1 MQPKPADAQ
10 EKLVPLAGRLCSL
23 PQMQQV
29 PSPTSSWLYS
39 HAASNIFLTRF
50 RSLPFYLVAIL
61 LHALFLLIF
70 GTYAVSERHTGVIT
84 QFTAPEQKAAQ
95 AAPPPPPPPPQEK
108 EKKTPVQTAQAKSI
122 TPRPKMIAV
131 ALPSAT
137 MSIPTPTPVPQMD
150 MNKSLA
156 QLPKNFKVNSM
167 YANRMNNQMR
177 TSSIARYGGGAT
189 KADQLE
195 GGVYRALN
203 WLQQHQSED
212 GSWGAAY
219 RPAMTGLSLLAM
231 LAHGETQ
238 TSKQY
243 GETVQKGVQ
252 WLMDQG
258 RKNKNVFSNQHPEYQ
273 HAIATYALSED
284 YALTQIGDL
293 LTVLEGAV
301 DKIVASQCDSG
312 AWNYGY
318 NKAVTDERPFGGDL
332 SISGWNIQ
340 ALKAAKNAGVH
351 SKGLDEAMRK
361 ALDFCRTVY
370 DDKSHRFG
378 YTKKGGGSDGLLG
391 VGILSMTFLGAGDSK
406 EARSALRDASTKV
419 HCDWGKASEGSSY
432 VWYYMTQAMFQGG
445 GSYWVGWNRE
455 FRDTL
460 LKNQM
465 ADGHWTVPGSKEDIP
480 PADAKWKQISNP
492 KDSPVYHTA
501 MLCMM
506 LEVYYRFLPTF
517 K

>member
-1 MQPKPADAQ
+1 MQA
-10 EKLVPLAGRLCSL
+10 
-23 PQMQQV
+23 
-29 PSPTSSWLYS
+29 PSPTSSWMYS
-39 HAASNIFLTRF
+39 QSAGNAFLTRF
-50 RSLPFYLVAIL
+50 RSLPFYLVAVL
-61 LHALFLLIF
+61 LHLLFLLIF
-70 GTYAVSERHTGVIT
+70 GTYAVSEKHAGVIT
-84 QFTAPEQKAAQ
+84 QFVAPEQKTAQ
-95 AAPPPPPPPPQEK
+95 APPPPPPPPPQEQ
-108 EKKTPVQTAQAKSI
+108 KKQTPVQTAQAKSLAPKPRMI
-122 TPRPKMIAV
+122 STP
-131 ALPSAT
+131 LPSAAV
-137 MSIPTPTPVPQMD
+137 SIPVPTPVPQMD
-150 MNKSLA
+150 MSKSLA

-167 YANRMNNQMR
+167 YASRLNSQSRNMA
-177 TSSIARYGGGAT
+177 IGRYGGGAT

-203 WLQQHQSED
+203 WLQQHQNED

-219 RPAMTGLSLLAM
+219 RPAMTGLTLLAL

-243 GETVQKGVQ
+243 GESVQKGVQ

-258 RKNKNVFSNQHPEYQ
+258 RKNKNVLATQQLGYQ

-301 DKIVASQCDSG
+301 DKIVSSQCDSG
-312 AWNYGY
+312 SWDYGY
-318 NKAVTDERPFGGDL
+318 GKLVRDERPYGGDL

-351 SKGLDEAMRK
+351 VKGLDEAMRK

-370 DDKSHRFG
+370 DDKSHHFG
-378 YTKKGGGSDGLLG
+378 YQKKGGGSDGLMG
-391 VGILSMTFLGAGDSK
+391 VGILSMMFLGAGDSK
-406 EARSALRDASTKV
+406 EARGALREASTRVK
-419 HCDWGKASEGSSY
+419 CEWDKANEGSSY
-432 VWYYMTQAMFQGG
+432 MWYYMTQAMFQGG

-460 LKNQM
+460 LKNQV
-465 ADGHWTVPGSKEDIP
+465 ADGHWHVPGSSEDVP
-480 PADAKWKQISNP
+480 AADAKWKQISNP
-492 KDSPVYHTA
+492 KDSPIYHTA

>member
-1 MQPKPADAQ
+1 MHSAF
-10 EKLVPLAGRLCSL
+10 S
-23 PQMQQV
+23 PQTLNHVLM
-29 PSPTSSWLYS
+29 
-39 HAASNIFLTRF
+39 TRF
-50 RSLPFYLVAIL
+50 RSLPFYLVAVL
-61 LHALFLLIF
+61 LHVLFLLIF
-70 GTYAVSERHTGVIT
+70 GTYAVSERSAGVIT
-84 QFTAPEQKAAQ
+84 QFVAPDQKVAPG
-95 AAPPPPPPPPQEK
+95 PPPPPPPPPPEQ
-108 EKKTPVQTAQAKSI
+108 KKTPVQTAETKSI
-122 TPRPKMIAV
+122 APRPRMISTP
-131 ALPSAT
+131 LPSQAMT
-137 MSIPTPTPVPQMD
+137 IPTPVPVPME
-150 MNKSLA
+150 MNKLA
-156 QLPKNFKVNSM
+156 QLPKNIKVNSM
-167 YANRMNNQMR
+167 YAYRLNSQSRSMA
-177 TSSIARYGGGAT
+177 IGRYGGGST

-195 GGVYRALN
+195 GAVYRALN
-203 WLQQHQSED
+203 WLQKIQNED

-219 RPAMTGLSLLAM
+219 KPGMTGLSLLAL

-258 RKNKNVFSNQHPEYQ
+258 RKNKNILSMQNMGYQ

-301 DKIVASQCDSG
+301 DKIVTSQCDSG
-312 AWNYGY
+312 AWDYGY
-318 NKAVTDERPFGGDL
+318 GKAVRDERPYGGDL

-351 SKGLDEAMRK
+351 VKGLDEAMRK

-370 DDKSHRFG
+370 DDKTHRFG
-378 YTKKGGGSDGLLG
+378 YAKKGGGSDGLMG
-391 VGILSMTFLGAGDSK
+391 VGILSMMFLGAGDSK
-406 EARSALRDASTKV
+406 EARSALREASTKIK
-419 HCDWGKASEGSSY
+419 CDWDKSNEGNSY
-432 VWYYMTQAMFQGG
+432 IWYYMTQAMFQGG

-465 ADGHWTVPGSKEDIP
+465 ADGHWPVPGGKEDVP
-480 PADAKWKQISNP
+480 PPDAKWKQVSNP
-492 KDSPVYHTA
+492 KDSPIYHTA

-517 K
+517 R